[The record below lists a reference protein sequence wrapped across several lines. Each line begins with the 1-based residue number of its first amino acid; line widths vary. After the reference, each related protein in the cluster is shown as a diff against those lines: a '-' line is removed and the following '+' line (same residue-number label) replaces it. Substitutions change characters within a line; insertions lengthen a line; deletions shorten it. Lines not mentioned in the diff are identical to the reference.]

1 MGPRGDFESP
11 ITVIHLDRS
20 GITLE
25 IRLSLVRKDSPADR
39 SKDREM
45 LACRLRPR
53 SSPIIYDG
61 DHVLAFTCPP
71 FLHNASSHKAPALPR
86 LGKETGRSPLRP
98 HSIKSRIWPSFSTSQ
113 FNPISPAGSGQS
125 KTKTERGVWRSRVSV
140 LSSRPTE
147 RAGDYRVYL
156 LLFISPFCDF

>member
-1 MGPRGDFESP
+1 MGPRGDFKSR

-25 IRLSLVRKDSPADR
+25 IRLSLVRKDSLADR
-39 SKDREM
+39 SQDREM
-45 LACRLRPR
+45 LYFPTPSPVITDHLRRGPR
-53 SSPIIYDG
+53 SGLHLSPVSP
-61 DHVLAFTCPP
+61 HCVVTQ
-71 FLHNASSHKAPALPR
+71 APALPR

-98 HSIKSRIWPSFSTSQ
+98 HSIKSRIWSSFSTSQ

-125 KTKTERGVWRSRVSV
+125 KTKTEHGVWGSRVSV

-147 RAGDYRVYL
+147 WAGDYRVYL